1 MPVTHSEVMD
11 QGGVSLS
18 RTTHLIQDLARLV
31 VALKGNRESL
41 QHAVEV
47 IDTVDSR
54 SGCTLEEAWDE
65 VLAGDSQLRIEDE
78 E

>member
-1 MPVTHSEVMD
+1 MNCIE
-11 QGGVSLS
+11 LS
-18 RTTHLIQDLARLV
+18 QQADSIASSFSKQDLARLV
-31 VALKGNRESL
+31 VALKGSRESL

-47 IDTVDSR
+47 IDTVDRR

-65 VLAGDSQLRIEDE
+65 VLSGDSQRRIEDE

>member
-1 MPVTHSEVMD
+1 MNCME
-11 QGGVSLS
+11 LS
-18 RTTHLIQDLARLV
+18 QQANSIASSFSKQDLARLV

>member
-1 MPVTHSEVMD
+1 MNCIE
-11 QGGVSLS
+11 LS
-18 RTTHLIQDLARLV
+18 QQADSIASSFSKQDLARLV

-54 SGCTLEEAWDE
+54 LGCTLEEAWDE
-65 VLAGDSQLRIEDE
+65 VLSGDSQLRIEDE

>member
-1 MPVTHSEVMD
+1 MNCIE
-11 QGGVSLS
+11 LS
-18 RTTHLIQDLARLV
+18 QQADSIASSFSKQDLARLV
-31 VALKGNRESL
+31 VALKGSRESL

-54 SGCTLEEAWDE
+54 SGCTVEEAWDE

>member
-1 MPVTHSEVMD
+1 MNCIE
-11 QGGVSLS
+11 LS
-18 RTTHLIQDLARLV
+18 QQADSIASSFSKQDLARLV
-31 VALKGNRESL
+31 VALKGSRESL

-47 IDTVDSR
+47 IDTVDRR

-65 VLAGDSQLRIEDE
+65 VLSGDSQRRNEDE

>member
-1 MPVTHSEVMD
+1 MNCIE
-11 QGGVSLS
+11 LS
-18 RTTHLIQDLARLV
+18 QQANSIASTFSKQDLARLV

-54 SGCTLEEAWDE
+54 SGYTLQEAWEE

>member
-1 MPVTHSEVMD
+1 MNCIE
-11 QGGVSLS
+11 LS
-18 RTTHLIQDLARLV
+18 QHADSIASSFSKQDLARLV

-65 VLAGDSQLRIEDE
+65 VLSGDSQLRIEDE

>member
-1 MPVTHSEVMD
+1 MNCIE
-11 QGGVSLS
+11 LS
-18 RTTHLIQDLARLV
+18 QQADSIASTFSKQDLARLV
-31 VALKGNRESL
+31 VALKGSRESL

-65 VLAGDSQLRIEDE
+65 VLSGDSQRRIEDE

>member
-1 MPVTHSEVMD
+1 MNCIELSQQAD
-11 QGGVSLS
+11 RIASSFSKQG
-18 RTTHLIQDLARLV
+18 LAKLV
-31 VALKGNRESL
+31 LALKGNRESL

-47 IDTVDSR
+47 IDTIDSR

-65 VLAGDSQLRIEDE
+65 VLAGDSQLLVEHE

>member
-1 MPVTHSEVMD
+1 MNCIE
-11 QGGVSLS
+11 LS
-18 RTTHLIQDLARLV
+18 QQADSIASSFSKQDLARLV

>member
-1 MPVTHSEVMD
+1 MNCIELSQQAD
-11 QGGVSLS
+11 QIASTFS
-18 RTTHLIQDLARLV
+18 KQDLAKLV
-31 VALKGNRESL
+31 LALKNNRESL

-47 IDTVDSR
+47 IDTLDSR

-65 VLAGDSQLRIEDE
+65 VLTGDSQLQIISE

>member
-1 MPVTHSEVMD
+1 MNCIE
-11 QGGVSLS
+11 LS
-18 RTTHLIQDLARLV
+18 QQADSIASTFSKQDLARLV

-65 VLAGDSQLRIEDE
+65 VLSGDSQMRIETCGMA
-78 E
+78 

>member
-1 MPVTHSEVMD
+1 MNCIE
-11 QGGVSLS
+11 LS
-18 RTTHLIQDLARLV
+18 QQADSIASSFSKQDLARLV

-65 VLAGDSQLRIEDE
+65 VLSGDSQLRIEDE

>member
-1 MPVTHSEVMD
+1 MNCIE
-11 QGGVSLS
+11 LS
-18 RTTHLIQDLARLV
+18 QQADSIASSFSKQDLARLV
-31 VALKGNRESL
+31 VALKSKRESL

-47 IDTVDSR
+47 IDTVGSR

>member
-1 MPVTHSEVMD
+1 MICIE
-11 QGGVSLS
+11 LS
-18 RTTHLIQDLARLV
+18 QQADRIASSFSKQDLAKLV
-31 VALKGNRESL
+31 LALKSNRESL

-47 IDTVDSR
+47 IDTIDSR

-65 VLAGDSQLRIEDE
+65 VLAGDSQLLVEHE

>member
-1 MPVTHSEVMD
+1 MNCIE
-11 QGGVSLS
+11 LS
-18 RTTHLIQDLARLV
+18 QQADRIASSFSKQDLAKLV
-31 VALKGNRESL
+31 LALKSNRESL

-47 IDTVDSR
+47 IDTIDSR

-65 VLAGDSQLRIEDE
+65 VLAGDSQPLVEHE

>member
-1 MPVTHSEVMD
+1 MNCIE
-11 QGGVSLS
+11 LS
-18 RTTHLIQDLARLV
+18 QQADSIASSFSKQDLARLV

-54 SGCTLEEAWDE
+54 LGYTLEEAWDE

>member
-1 MPVTHSEVMD
+1 MNCVE
-11 QGGVSLS
+11 LS
-18 RTTHLIQDLARLV
+18 QQANSIASSFSKQDLARLV